1 MQKFSTF
8 ESFKPKKVDERYDV
22 YVDDGNEIEENEEAV
37 KLLQKATEI
46 KSITLKNED
55 DDNGQLFCDSIIVT
69 DAGVLYI
76 EWQMG
81 ISRSMYNAMDQDGY
95 EAVLKKLK
103 RAVKKK
109 DKLSEKFEPKRIED
123 RKNDPVAKEILKK
136 DDERT
141 DKLIKNLGTMLSSYQ
156 ELLRLWFDANVAQ
169 QKVLK
174 RDYPFS
180 DDLDDDKFEQWLIST
195 KIALQNLKNKKD

>member
-8 ESFKPKKVDERYDV
+8 ENFKPKKVDERYDV
-22 YVDDGNEIEENEEAV
+22 YVDDGNNIEENEEAV

-81 ISRSMYNAMDQDGY
+81 ISRSMYNAMDQGGY
-95 EAVLKKLK
+95 ESVLKKLK

-109 DKLSEKFEPKRIED
+109 EKLSEKFEPKRIED
-123 RKNDPVAKEILKK
+123 RKNDPVAKEILKRE
-136 DDERT
+136 DERT
-141 DKLIKNLGTMLSSYQ
+141 DKLIKKLETLLSTHRELVQ
-156 ELLRLWFDANVAQ
+156 EWIHASPLQ
-169 QKVLK
+169 QRALK
-174 RDYPFS
+174 TNYPFS
-180 DDLDDDKFEQWLIST
+180 DAFDEDTDIFERWIISA
-195 KIALQNLKNKKD
+195 KIALNRLKK